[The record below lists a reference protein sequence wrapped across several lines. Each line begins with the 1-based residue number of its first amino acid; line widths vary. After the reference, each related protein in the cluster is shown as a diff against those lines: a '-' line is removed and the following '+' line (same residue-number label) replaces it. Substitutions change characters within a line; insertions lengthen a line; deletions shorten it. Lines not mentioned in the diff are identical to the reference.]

1 MVKLPEI
8 NLNSLNRE
16 LDGVVQ
22 RANIGGLL
30 PKAVDA
36 ATQFKALKESTLG
49 AAIGTVAGGFESLT
63 AEVDDIEGLEEAQKV
78 ASKGVALLAGNAP
91 GLSNIVKEP
100 SSINNDL
107 ETLAGDTIG
116 GGLLDFKVT
125 APTPEAMGKALAQ
138 VTGDPISKVAGAL
151 AGTSNAD
158 PGALL
163 SSLNDVVGKSLPV
176 GNGFLGEVGKFAAG
190 LEAEVGNIKNGFTG
204 QLKNLTESL
213 NGSLGP
219 TLDKVTSGVKLPDI
233 VKPSVAQLLEKNKAA
248 EAAQLLGKFSS
259 LDLPDIESQLGNIPV
274 TMAEKV
280 AKDLPLP
287 AKSTISK
294 II

>member
-1 MVKLPEI
+1 MVKVPEI

-16 LDGVVQ
+16 LDGVLQ
-22 RANIGGLL
+22 RANVGGLL

-36 ATQFKALKESTLG
+36 ATQFKALNESTLG
-49 AAIGTVAGGFESLT
+49 AEIGTIAGGFESIT
-63 AEVDDIEGLEEAQKV
+63 AEVDDIEGLEDAQKV

-107 ETLAGDTIG
+107 ETLAGDAIG

-125 APTPEAMGKALAQ
+125 APTPQAMGKALAA
-138 VTGDPISKVAGAL
+138 VTGDPISQVASAL

-158 PGALL
+158 PSALL
-163 SSLNDVVGKSLPV
+163 GSLNNVVGKGLPV
-176 GNGFLGEVGKFAAG
+176 GNDLLGEVGKFTAG
-190 LEAEVGNIKNGFTG
+190 LEAEIGNIKNGFTG
-204 QLKNLTESL
+204 QLKNLTENL

-219 TLDKVTSGVKLPDI
+219 TLNKVTAGVKLPDI
-233 VKPSVAQLLEKNKAA
+233 VKPGVAQLLEGNKIA
-248 EAAQLLGKFSS
+248 EAAQLVGKFSS
-259 LDLPDIESQLGNIPV
+259 LSTSDIEDQLGNIPV

-287 AKSTISK
+287 VKSTISK

>member
-49 AAIGTVAGGFESLT
+49 AAIGTVSGGFESLT

-78 ASKGVALLAGNAP
+78 ANKGVALLAGNAP

-248 EAAQLLGKFSS
+248 EAAQLLGKFSN

>member
-49 AAIGTVAGGFESLT
+49 AAIGTVSGGFESLT

>member
-49 AAIGTVAGGFESLT
+49 AAIGTVSGGFESLT

-158 PGALL
+158 PSALL

>member
-138 VTGDPISKVAGAL
+138 VTGDPISKVASAL

-158 PGALL
+158 PSALL

-176 GNGFLGEVGKFAAG
+176 GNDFLGEVGKFAAG

>member
-49 AAIGTVAGGFESLT
+49 AAIGTVSGGFESLT

-78 ASKGVALLAGNAP
+78 ANKGVALLAGNAP

-259 LDLPDIESQLGNIPV
+259 LDLPDIESQLGNVPV

-287 AKSTISK
+287 VKSTISK